1 MAAFVTPLQIVVGD
15 LHGLN
20 TLEHQPAKI
29 AAIEGHF
36 ETQSG
41 APFYLFGLPDMAAEE
56 TRYAVAIPKLGSL
69 LLTRDA
75 NGTVQGLKEWPAG
88 DRPNAPLL
96 FWSFRLMVGLGFLMA
111 ALGLLGLWHRWRATL
126 YSSRALHRMV
136 LIMAPSGFIAV
147 LAGWTTAESGRQPYT
162 VYGLLR
168 TSDSVSPVDAPAIGS
183 SLLAFVLVY
192 LAVFGAGVVY
202 MLRVMSKPPQRF
214 EPDLPRDEPTRAAG
228 ITPGPAQEIEGADL
242 GGS

>member
-1 MAAFVTPLQIVVGD
+1 MA
-15 LHGLN
+15 
-20 TLEHQPAKI
+20 
-29 AAIEGHF
+29 
-36 ETQSG
+36 
-41 APFYLFGLPDMAAEE
+41 
-56 TRYAVAIPKLGSL
+56 
-69 LLTRDA
+69 
-75 NGTVQGLKEWPAG
+75 
-88 DRPNAPLL
+88 
-96 FWSFRLMVGLGFLMA
+96 
-111 ALGLLGLWHRWRATL
+111 
-126 YSSRALHRMV
+126 

-192 LAVFGAGVVY
+192 LAVFGAGAVY

-214 EPDLPRDEPTRAAG
+214 EPDLPRDAG